1 MKTEEI
7 KKLLKVLEENNL
19 FICDKHRDNGGSFEY
34 EPLLFYELIDK
45 LEEVQD
51 E

>member
-19 FICDKHRDNGGSFEY
+19 FICDKHFEY

-45 LEEVQD
+45 LEKVQD